1 MTRALTPRAPGTLAA
16 PASASK
22 RTRKPTAHA
31 AQTKV
36 TIEAS
41 QRELDKLLRQH
52 GASRVSLVHDSARQT
67 AGISFALHGQLYQL
81 ALPLPRKPELTDPDF
96 RGADGLADYPGVLY
110 SYEAR
115 CRERWRAIVLWVKG
129 ALEMVRLKLLSNES
143 AFMPGLVLPNGDD
156 AKRALAETTRKML
169 RERNEQ
175 P

>member
-1 MTRALTPRAPGTLAA
+1 MTRALTPRVPDTLAA
-16 PASASK
+16 PGASK

-41 QRELDKLLRQH
+41 QRELRVMLEKH
-52 GASRVSLVHDSARQT
+52 GATRVSLVHDSARQT
-67 AGISFALHGQLYQL
+67 VGISFALHGQLYQL
-81 ALPLPRKPELTDPDF
+81 ALPLPRRPELTDPDF
-96 RGADGLADYPGVLY
+96 RGAGGLVDYPGHVY

-156 AKRALAETTRKML
+156 AKRALAETTRRML
-169 RERNEQ
+169 REKNE